1 MSFAENTSVPVERSK
16 AELERLLAKYGA
28 AVTQFE
34 LRARLIRV
42 TLPLAV
48 EPLPVRSD
56 WWNHFRFRQARLP
69 TNPTRPEPRS
79 KSDDGSGVAWM
90 S

>member
-16 AELERLLAKYGA
+16 AELGRLLAKYGA

-69 TNPTRPEPRS
+69 TNPTRARAEKQER
-79 KSDDGSGVAWM
+79 
-90 S
+90 